1 MVLLHKFDDAQSMF
15 LASSCPTEA
24 LNVIEIKKMLANL
37 KILIFF
43 FFIKMR
49 RDLMHWD
56 SAMKLAKG
64 LANTEIPYISL
75 EYGKQ
80 LEFM

>member
-1 MVLLHKFDDAQSMF
+1 
-15 LASSCPTEA
+15 
-24 LNVIEIKKMLANL
+24 
-37 KILIFF
+37 
-43 FFIKMR
+43 MR

-56 SAMKLAKG
+56 AAMKLAKG
-64 LANTEIPYISL
+64 LANDETPYISL

>member
-1 MVLLHKFDDAQSMF
+1 
-15 LASSCPTEA
+15 
-24 LNVIEIKKMLANL
+24 
-37 KILIFF
+37 
-43 FFIKMR
+43 MR

-64 LANTEIPYISL
+64 LASSEIPYISL

-80 LEFM
+80 LEFIGDYPTALKMFEKGITQSELDKDHNEQCNSGIARCSLKTGDIRR

>member
-1 MVLLHKFDDAQSMF
+1 
-15 LASSCPTEA
+15 
-24 LNVIEIKKMLANL
+24 
-37 KILIFF
+37 
-43 FFIKMR
+43 MR

-64 LANTEIPYISL
+64 LAMNEIPYISL